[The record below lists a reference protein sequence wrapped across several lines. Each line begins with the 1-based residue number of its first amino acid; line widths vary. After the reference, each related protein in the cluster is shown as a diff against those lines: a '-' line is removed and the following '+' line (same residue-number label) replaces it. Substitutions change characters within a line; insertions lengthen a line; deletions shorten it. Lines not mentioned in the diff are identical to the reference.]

1 MTGYVSHHEL
11 LPAAPKYMYYAK
23 QHPVKRK
30 FPNPRADGI
39 LIRKQQQQQQ
49 QNFSATVMLS

>member
-23 QHPVKRK
+23 QDPVKRK

-49 QNFSATVMLS
+49 NFSATVSLS